1 MRLSDALR
9 RRGGVARSIRAQ
21 GPEGSICFLHGETC
35 QHRLQWHARLL
46 LFPVSRLS
54 PSARRCS
61 SFINHAMVCM
71 CGVQHLDGVA
81 FVNSGRNSFS
91 HVPRSK
97 IAHTRGLMYACA
109 RKQSSFRHK
118 GEYVRL
124 SPSAWHLPP
133 PLCFGRSRANELVNL
148 TYGPTGGLRTIT
160 SFYFDI
166 EHLDDPVLPGESVG
180 LASLFGSVVA
190 RSPMETMEAVAALG
204 ANKLAFD
211 MAVVKASSVAHL
223 PTWTDLATAMTSPP
237 VGDDSS
243 APLPAGGEASDAPG
257 PAPEGAPSP
266 LAALEHDH
274 DHEHCPSPAVRGPSE
289 ASADGASLSTGSDIQ
304 PRRRRSRLDTASSL
318 FADRRSASPLHHSAS
333 VHAHSPATHAH
344 PGLVLPPWAATPRAG
359 APSASSFNE
368 PASSLPKRARRASG
382 GGAAEQP
389 AAERVPPTLAGHMK
403 PLRGSSRGGSSGSR
417 GGSRGG
423 CLGPVPPSPPSV
435 DLPSL
440 VLLPGQAVLLRAR
453 ADLERRYLPV
463 FQQAMPNA
471 LGCRLRIPWASRS
484 FDLRS
489 DSVADDVVER
499 DVSAWVRRVEAAMGS
514 RVEQLDDDDDDD
526 DDGGADGGDSMPV
539 DAGVDAGVAAGVA
552 AAAVPAALGGTRAH
566 GGAAVRAAAPASA
579 ARGCRLAGEPASS
592 AQPDLPWA
600 EPETLG
606 GDSPWLLAADAIS
619 DGPLSVGSRSSFD
632 EDLELLGLA

>member
-1 MRLSDALR
+1 MMGPARGRDWPSGSGPDGGAGPPAALTPKVRLFGAPLWSQQ
-9 RRGGVARSIRAQ
+9 GVAAWA
-21 GPEGSICFLHGETC
+21 C
-35 QHRLQWHARLL
+35 
-46 LFPVSRLS
+46 VSRYAVDSGQLGQLEAGIRQLLESTPAASAALGVPFQVARADGRAVAPHELPPGHHPAHSCAKVGLVAGGAYSGVRFSSLRGEAVQGLPPGYDDVVDMALS
-54 PSARRCS
+54 TCPVAVFRTVLDDVTQDPIY

-333 VHAHSPATHAH
+333 
-344 PGLVLPPWAATPRAG
+344 
-359 APSASSFNE
+359 
-368 PASSLPKRARRASG
+368 
-382 GGAAEQP
+382 
-389 AAERVPPTLAGHMK
+389 
-403 PLRGSSRGGSSGSR
+403 
-417 GGSRGG
+417 
-423 CLGPVPPSPPSV
+423 
-435 DLPSL
+435 
-440 VLLPGQAVLLRAR
+440 AVLLRAR

-566 GGAAVRAAAPASA
+566 GGAAVRAAAPATA

>member
-1 MRLSDALR
+1 
-9 RRGGVARSIRAQ
+9 
-21 GPEGSICFLHGETC
+21 
-35 QHRLQWHARLL
+35 
-46 LFPVSRLS
+46 
-54 PSARRCS
+54 
-61 SFINHAMVCM
+61 
-71 CGVQHLDGVA
+71 
-81 FVNSGRNSFS
+81 
-91 HVPRSK
+91 
-97 IAHTRGLMYACA
+97 
-109 RKQSSFRHK
+109 
-118 GEYVRL
+118 
-124 SPSAWHLPP
+124 
-133 PLCFGRSRANELVNL
+133 LVNL

-359 APSASSFNE
+359 APSARSFNE

-389 AAERVPPTLAGHMK
+389 AAGTAADGRRPAAEQPAAER
-403 PLRGSSRGGSSGSR
+403 
-417 GGSRGG
+417 
-423 CLGPVPPSPPSV
+423 
-435 DLPSL
+435 
-440 VLLPGQAVLLRAR
+440 AVLLRAR

-526 DDGGADGGDSMPV
+526 DGGADGGDSMPV

-566 GGAAVRAAAPASA
+566 GGAAVRAAAPATA

-632 EDLELLGLA
+632 EDLELL